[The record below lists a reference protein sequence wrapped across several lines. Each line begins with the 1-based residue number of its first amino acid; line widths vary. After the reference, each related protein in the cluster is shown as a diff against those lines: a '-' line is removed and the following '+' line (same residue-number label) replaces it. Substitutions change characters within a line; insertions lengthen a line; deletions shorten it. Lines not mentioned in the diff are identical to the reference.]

1 MISIR
6 LPKIRALFF
15 LGDRDGLAFRLFS
28 YFAVI
33 LTLILVLQNI
43 AEVALVKAILHVP
56 ERIQAEM
63 LSLAEQAE
71 VMIEEGDMDELADW
85 ERGQDYY
92 LFVLDKERR
101 TISGREM

>member
-1 MISIR
+1 MIPIR
-6 LPKIRALFF
+6 LPKNRALFF

-43 AEVALVKAILHVP
+43 AEVALVRALLHVP
-56 ERIQAEM
+56 ERIQTEM

-85 ERGQDYY
+85 ERGAGL
-92 LFVLDKERR
+92 LFVCA
-101 TISGREM
+101 